1 MRFQIPVADSTEENA
16 WNLKFGIWNLE
27 SRLQGAAMARNDEP
41 DWVEVAA
48 TGQDEEAA
56 LIAGLLKSEEI
67 PCEVEG
73 PSGGSPWPENI
84 GAFGLSRIMVPP
96 ERAAE
101 ARALLERRER
111 DFQRDAPDSEGG
123 EGE

>member
-1 MRFQIPVADSTEENA
+1 MAKRDDEE
-16 WNLKFGIWNLE
+16 
-27 SRLQGAAMARNDEP
+27 
-41 DWVEVAA
+41 WVEVAS
-48 TGQDEEAA
+48 TGQDEEAS

-84 GAFGLSRIMVPP
+84 GAFGVSRVLVPP
-96 ERAAE
+96 ERAAD

-111 DFQRDAPDSEGG
+111 EFRDEDPDSDSSKTE
-123 EGE
+123 